1 MQFTMTGAGG
11 FIGEPLAHGLLA
23 DRHALHVLGRSRP
36 VHLPGGVAFFRWDA
50 LREEPPLA
58 GIDGSHAVIHLAGE
72 PVAQRWTPRVKARI
86 RSSRVEGTR
95 RLVAAIAKAGR
106 KPAVLVCASAIGYYG
121 SRGDEI
127 LTEDSKPGA
136 GFLPEVCVAWE
147 NAAREA
153 EKLGLRVVN
162 LRIGVV
168 LGHGGGALARMLP
181 PFRMGLGGPIGSGN
195 QWMSWVHRDDLVALI
210 RFAAELPAL
219 QGPVNATAPNP
230 VTNAVFTRE
239 LAAALRRPAFL
250 PTPPAVLR
258 LLFGEMAEVLLASQ
272 RVVPVAA
279 ESAGFRFRYP
289 QVGMALR
296 NSVS

>member
-1 MQFTMTGAGG
+1 
-11 FIGEPLAHGLLA
+11 
-23 DRHALHVLGRSRP
+23 VLGRSRP